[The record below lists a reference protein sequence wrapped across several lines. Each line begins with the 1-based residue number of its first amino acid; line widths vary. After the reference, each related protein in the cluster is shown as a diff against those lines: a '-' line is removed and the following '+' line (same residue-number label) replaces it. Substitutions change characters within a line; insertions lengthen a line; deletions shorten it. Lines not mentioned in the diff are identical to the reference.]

1 MILSLE
7 PLGLKFSIAHIR
19 RLIFQSLCLYF
30 SAGASLI
37 IALLAPSSLGLLV
50 NLPQV
55 GNHLCAKIG
64 HIWVVRKISSFIS
77 AMMAGRGRTGVA
89 ILPSEEPLRADHN
102 RQTCAE
108 NPG

>member
-89 ILPSEEPLRADHN
+89 TLPSEEPLRADHN
-102 RQTCAE
+102 RQTCVE